1 MVRRLNNAMLRHD
14 EILVAEGEGTDPNRI
29 RERDMTAFVDLQQAE
44 SASEEHGYTATRH
57 QREVGAGYFDQIALA
72 VDPQSS
78 TGAMEGSTESSQ
90 FA

>member
-1 MVRRLNNAMLRHD
+1 VHSVVRRLNNAMLLLAYNCSPSFNWRRHLD
-14 EILVAEGEGTDPNRI
+14 KSEIAK
-29 RERDMTAFVDLQQAE
+29 F
-44 SASEEHGYTATRH
+44 

-72 VDPQSS
+72 VDRQIS